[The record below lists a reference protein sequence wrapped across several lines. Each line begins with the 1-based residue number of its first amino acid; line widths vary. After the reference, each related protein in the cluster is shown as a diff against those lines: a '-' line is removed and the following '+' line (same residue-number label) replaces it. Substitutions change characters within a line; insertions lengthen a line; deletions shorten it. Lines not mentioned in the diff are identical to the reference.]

1 MLATKNNKVLAPFSI
16 DGNNTV
22 RKCII
27 ALGVLTVALL
37 SEVGTP
43 SFF

>member
-27 ALGVLTVALL
+27 M
-37 SEVGTP
+37 
-43 SFF
+43 